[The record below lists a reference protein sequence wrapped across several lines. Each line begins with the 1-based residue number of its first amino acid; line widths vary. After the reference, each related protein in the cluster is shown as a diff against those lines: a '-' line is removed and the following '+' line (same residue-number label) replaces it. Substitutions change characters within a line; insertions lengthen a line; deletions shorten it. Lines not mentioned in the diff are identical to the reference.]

1 MGYLLVRWNRNRSI
15 SREVKD
21 YYSNIEEVKAPLF
34 PMSVRDSIRCTES
47 VAYEMSLFEY
57 ASNSPVADDYM
68 RVAEYMIG
76 RKARPK
82 SWTPARWGQIANA
95 AYKKFMTERSR

>member
-1 MGYLLVRWNRNRSI
+1 
-15 SREVKD
+15 
-21 YYSNIEEVKAPLF
+21 
-34 PMSVRDSIRCTES
+34 
-47 VAYEMSLFEY
+47 MSLFEY

-95 AYKKFMTERSR
+95 AYTRFIKERSE

>member
-1 MGYLLVRWNRNRSI
+1 MGLNGTLVF
-15 SREVKD
+15 V
-21 YYSNIEEVKAPLF
+21 P
-34 PMSVRDSIRCTES
+34 
-47 VAYEMSLFEY
+47 
-57 ASNSPVADDYM
+57 PVADDYM

-95 AYKKFMTERSR
+95 AYKKFMAERSM

>member
-1 MGYLLVRWNRNRSI
+1 MKVIYETERLIIRQW
-15 SREVKD
+15 EKD
-21 YYSNIEEVKAPLF
+21 DYQ
-34 PMSVRDSIRCTES
+34 D
-47 VAYEMSLFEY
+47 LFEY

-95 AYKKFMTERSR
+95 AYKKFMAERSM

>member
-1 MGYLLVRWNRNRSI
+1 MK
-15 SREVKD
+15 EF
-21 YYSNIEEVKAPLF
+21 YSNEDEVKAPLF
-34 PMSVRDSIRCTES
+34 PVSVRECVRCPES

-57 ASNSPVADDYM
+57 SSSSPVADDYM

-82 SWTPARWGQIANA
+82 SWTPAKWGQIANA
-95 AYKKFMTERSR
+95 AYNRFIKERSM

>member
-1 MGYLLVRWNRNRSI
+1 MGYLLVRWNRNRTI

-47 VAYEMSLFEY
+47 VAYAMSLFEY

-95 AYKKFMTERSR
+95 AYKKFMAERSM